1 MDYCTEICYIFVGF
15 LSETTGNGMISKCIS
30 FFKRSLIGQIVI
42 GLIIGTLAG
51 VFIPQAGFIGLFG
64 TAFVGALKAIAPVLV
79 LFLVMSAIIEASGKK
94 AGKFRRI
101 LFLYLFSTLV
111 SAVFAVFIC
120 FLFPVKM
127 HFLEVEI
134 HPVLSGLNE
143 IASAVLT
150 NLLEEPVQSLMNA
163 NYISIL
169 VWAVIFG
176 IALKKQRNETT
187 TEFIHQIAGT
197 LTTVVR
203 WIISFAPVGI
213 MGIIFTTVSKH
224 GLSIFEDYSRLRVI
238 LTVTMI
244 SVALIV
250 NPLIV
255 FFIMRRNPYPLVFK
269 CLKESGITAFFTRSS
284 AANIPVNMQLC
295 ENLNLDKEVYSFF
308 VPLGATINMNG
319 AAITIT
325 VMTLMTLHTL
335 GIDFTFF
342 SAIMVSCL
350 AALAACGAAGVA
362 GGSILLIPLA
372 LSMFGIENEVAT
384 QVVAVGFTLGVLQDA
399 LETALNSSG
408 DVLFIAASEFRDLI
422 KKGENLPD
430 LKKTTSLARVPFLS

>member
-1 MDYCTEICYIFVGF
+1 MF
-15 LSETTGNGMISKCIS
+15 SKCFA
-30 FFKRSLIGQIVI
+30 FFKKSLIGQIVI
-42 GLIIGTLAG
+42 GLIIGALAG
-51 VFIPQAGFIGLFG
+51 HFIPQASFIGLFG
-64 TAFVGALKAIAPVLV
+64 TIFTGALKSIAPALV
-79 LFLVMSAIIEASGKK
+79 LFLVMSAILDASGRK
-94 AGKFRRI
+94 AARFRKI
-101 LFLYLFSTLV
+101 LFLYLFSTLI
-111 SAVFAVFIC
+111 SAVFAVFVC
-120 FLFPVKM
+120 SLFPVKM
-127 HFLEVEI
+127 HFLKAAD
-134 HPVLSGLNE
+134 HPILSGLNE
-143 IASAVLT
+143 VT
-150 NLLEEPVQSLMNA
+150 NALLSNFLEDPVRSLLDE

-176 IALKKQRNETT
+176 MALKRQRNKAATQ
-187 TEFIHQIAGT
+187 FIHQIAES

-203 WIISFAPVGI
+203 WIINVAPIGI

-224 GLSIFEDYSRLRVI
+224 GLSIFEDYSRLRII

-244 SVALIV
+244 SVALII

-269 CLKESGITAFFTRSS
+269 CLKESGITAFFTQSS

-295 ENLNLDKEVYSFF
+295 ENLKLDKEVYSVF

-319 AAITIT
+319 SAITIT

-335 GIDFTFF
+335 GIDFSLFG
-342 SAIMVSCL
+342 AIAVSSL
-350 AALAACGAAGVA
+350 AALSACGTAGVA

-372 LSMFGIENEVAT
+372 LSMFGIENEIAM

-408 DVLFIAASEFRDLI
+408 DVLFIAASEFSDLI
-422 KKGENLPD
+422 KKGEVLPD
-430 LKKTTSLARVPFLS
+430 LKTTGFPARLPFLR

>member
-1 MDYCTEICYIFVGF
+1 MF
-15 LSETTGNGMISKCIS
+15 SKCFS
-30 FFKRSLIGQIVI
+30 FFKKSLIGQIVI
-42 GLIIGTLAG
+42 GLIIGALAG
-51 VFIPQAGFIGLFG
+51 HFIPQASFIGLFG
-64 TAFVGALKAIAPVLV
+64 TIFTGALKAIAPALV
-79 LFLVMSAIIEASGKK
+79 LFLVMSAILDTSGGK
-94 AGKFRRI
+94 AGKFRKI
-101 LFLYLFSTLV
+101 LFLYLFNTLIA
-111 SAVFAVFIC
+111 AVLSVFVC

-127 HFLEVEI
+127 HFLEAADR
-134 HPVLSGLNE
+134 PVLSGLNE
-143 IASAVLT
+143 VTNAVLS
-150 NLLEEPVQSLMNA
+150 NLLEDPVQSLLNA

-176 IALKKQRNETT
+176 MALKKQENETAT
-187 TEFIHQIAGT
+187 QFIHQIAGT

-224 GLSIFEDYSRLRVI
+224 GLSIFEDYSRLRMI
-238 LTVTMI
+238 LTVTMV
-244 SVALIV
+244 SVALII
-250 NPLIV
+250 NPLVV

-295 ENLNLDKEVYSFF
+295 ENLKLDKEVYSVF

-335 GIDFTFF
+335 GIDF
-342 SAIMVSCL
+342 SLSGAIAVSSL
-350 AALAACGAAGVA
+350 AALSACGAAGVA
-362 GGSILLIPLA
+362 GGSVLLIPLA
-372 LSMFGIENEVAT
+372 LSMFGVENEIAM

-408 DVLFIAASEFRDLI
+408 DVLLIAASEFGDMI
-422 KKGENLPD
+422 KKGEDLPD
-430 LKKTTSLARVPFLS
+430 LKTKTLPVRLPFLH